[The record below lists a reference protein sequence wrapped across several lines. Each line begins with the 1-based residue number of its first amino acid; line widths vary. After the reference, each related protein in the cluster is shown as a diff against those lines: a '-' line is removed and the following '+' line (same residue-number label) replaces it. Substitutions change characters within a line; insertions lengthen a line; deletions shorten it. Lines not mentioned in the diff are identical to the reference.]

1 MNSLSIGENL
11 ANIRAFKAYPNPASS
26 VLNIQM
32 TLATEED
39 IEISLVNTAGQSIL
53 SKKIEKATVLNE
65 NFDVA
70 NLAKGIYFLK
80 VNNAQGS
87 AAEKIVIE

>member
-1 MNSLSIGENL
+1 
-11 ANIRAFKAYPNPASS
+11 
-26 VLNIQM
+26 M
-32 TLATEED
+32 TLATAED
-39 IEISLVNTAGQSIL
+39 IEISLVNTAGQTLL
-53 SKKIEKATVLNE
+53 SKKITKTGIINE
-65 NFDVA
+65 TFDVA